1 MHRSRIPSSASNAD
15 TIMGL
20 QTAAASER
28 AAGLNQTHSIRVLV
42 VCYSRKGENY
52 APGGTEVLEI
62 GHTAKMAQL
71 ISALTGGDLYEIQT
85 EKNYP
90 ANYRE
95 TTRIAEDE
103 LRRDEKPMLAGTL
116 PDLSK
121 YELIFLGHPIWWGK
135 LPPAVNSFLSAAN
148 LSGKEVAHFCT
159 HAGSGFGTSD

>member
-1 MHRSRIPSSASNAD
+1 M
-15 TIMGL
+15 
-20 QTAAASER
+20 
-28 AAGLNQTHSIRVLV
+28 
-42 VCYSRKGENY
+42 
-52 APGGTEVLEI
+52 PGGTEVLEI

-95 TTRIAEDE
+95 TTRVAEDE
-103 LRRDEKPMLAGTL
+103 LRCDAKPMLAGTL

-121 YELIFLGHPIWWGK
+121 YDLIFLGHPIWWGK
-135 LPPAVNSFLSAAN
+135 LPPVVNSFLSAAN

-159 HAGSGFGTSD
+159 HAGSGFGTSDRELRTRAPNAQFLESLSVVGTEVDHAKVQIENWVRRVLNR